1 MDRKEI
7 LKKKKRIVIK
17 VGTTTIT
24 YEETGDINLDKLE
37 KFVRILINLRNQGKE
52 VIVVSSGAVGVGRM
66 ALGLSHRPDSEAE
79 KQACAAVGQGRLM
92 MIYEKLFNE
101 YSQLTAQVLLTKESI
116 TNKECRKNAR
126 QTFDELLKMH
136 VVPIVNENDAISVD
150 ELAYGN
156 FGDND
161 TLAAN
166 VAELVDADLLILLSD
181 IEGMYTADPKN
192 NPNARFIHTVVEID
206 ESLERMAGGSSSD
219 FGTGGMFTKVN
230 AAKIVTDA
238 GAEMVIANGDNIYAI
253 NDIMAGKKVG
263 TLFLS
268 KEHGK
273 EMENEL
279 APERAQFRRQIK
291 RLKKA
296 EEKEG
301 LEKRDGELYGNT
313 W

>member
-7 LKKKKRIVIK
+7 LSKKKRIVIK

-24 YEETGDINLDKLE
+24 YEETGNINLDKLE

-66 ALGLSHRPDSEAE
+66 ALGLDHRPETEAE

-116 TNKECRKNAR
+116 TNTECRKNAQ
-126 QTFDELLKMH
+126 QTFDELLKMQ

-166 VAELVDADLLILLSD
+166 VAELVGADLLILMSD
-181 IEGMYTADPKN
+181 IEGMYTADPKT
-192 NPNARFIHTVVEID
+192 NPNARFIHTVAKID
-206 ESLERMAGGSSSD
+206 ESLEQMAGGSSSD
-219 FGTGGMFTKVN
+219 FGTGGMATKVN
-230 AAKIVTDA
+230 AAKIVTGA
-238 GAEMVIANGDNIYAI
+238 GADMVIANGDSIYTI

-268 KEHGK
+268 KQHGK
-273 EMENEL
+273 ELASEL
-279 APERAQFRRQIK
+279 APERAQYRRQTK

-296 EEKEG
+296 EERK
-301 LEKRDGELYGNT
+301 DGGNEFPNT
-313 W
+313 F

>member
-1 MDRKEI
+1 MDRKE
-7 LKKKKRIVIK
+7 LLSKKKRIVIK

-24 YEETGDINLDKLE
+24 YEETGNINLDKLE

-52 VIVVSSGAVGVGRM
+52 VIVVSSGAVGVGRT
-66 ALGLSHRPDSEAE
+66 ALGMAHRPETEAE

-101 YSQLTAQVLLTKESI
+101 YSQLTAQVLLTKESV
-116 TNKECRKNAR
+116 TNEECRKNAR

-166 VAELVDADLLILLSD
+166 VAELIDADLLILLSD
-181 IEGMYTADPKN
+181 IEGMYTADPKTH
-192 NPNARFIHTVVEID
+192 PNARFIHTVVEID
-206 ESLERMAGGSSSD
+206 EKLEQMAGGSSSD
-219 FGTGGMFTKVN
+219 FGTGGMATKVN
-230 AAKIVTDA
+230 AAKVATQA
-238 GAEMVIANGDNIYAI
+238 GADMVIANGDNIYAI
-253 NDIMAGKKVG
+253 NDIMSGKKVG

-273 EMENEL
+273 ELENEL
-279 APERAQFRRQIK
+279 APERAQFRRQVK
-291 RLKKA
+291 RQKKM
-296 EEKEG
+296 EENG
-301 LEKRDGELYGNT
+301 DGKLYGNT

>member
-1 MDRKEI
+1 MDRKE
-7 LKKKKRIVIK
+7 LLRKKERIVIK

-24 YEETGDINLDKLE
+24 YEETGNLNLDKLE

-66 ALGLSHRPDSEAE
+66 ALGLKRRPETEAE

-101 YSQLTAQVLLTKESI
+101 YSQLTAQVLLTKESV
-116 TNKECRKNAR
+116 TNAECRKNAR
-126 QTFDELLKMH
+126 QTFAELLKMQ

-166 VAELVDADLLILLSD
+166 VAELVGADLLILLSD
-181 IEGMYTADPKN
+181 IEGMYTADPKTD
-192 NPNARFIHTVVEID
+192 PNARFIHTVTRID
-206 ESLERMAGGSSSD
+206 ESLERMAGGSASD
-219 FGTGGMFTKVN
+219 FGTGGMATKVN
-230 AAKIVTDA
+230 AAKVVNRA
-238 GAEMVIANGDNIYAI
+238 GADMVIANGDNIYTI

-268 KEHGK
+268 APQE
-273 EMENEL
+273 ENPDNEL
-279 APERAQFRRQIK
+279 APERAQFRRQVK
-291 RLKKA
+291 RRRKA
-296 EEKEG
+296 EEKKVE
-301 LEKRDGELYGNT
+301 EKDGEVY
-313 W
+313 

>member
-1 MDRKEI
+1 MYRKEI
-7 LKKKKRIVIK
+7 LSKKKRIVIK

-24 YEETGDINLDKLE
+24 YEETGNINLDKLE

-52 VIVVSSGAVGVGRM
+52 VIVVSSGAVGVGRT
-66 ALGLSHRPDSEAE
+66 ALGLDRRPETEAE

-101 YSQLTAQVLLTKESI
+101 YSQLTAQVLLTKESV
-116 TNKECRKNAR
+116 TNTECRKNAR
-126 QTFDELLKMH
+126 QTFDELLRMH

-166 VAELVDADLLILLSD
+166 VAELVGADLLILMSD
-181 IEGMYTADPKN
+181 IEGMYTADPKTD
-192 NPNARFIHTVVEID
+192 PNARFIHTVAEID
-206 ESLERMAGGSSSD
+206 ESLERMAGGASSD
-219 FGTGGMFTKVN
+219 FGTGGMATKVN
-230 AAKIVTDA
+230 AAKIVTGA
-238 GAEMVIANGDNIYAI
+238 GADMVIANGDSIYTI
-253 NDIMAGKKVG
+253 NDIMAKEAG

-268 KEHGK
+268 KQHGI
-273 EMENEL
+273 ELENEL
-279 APERAQFRRQIK
+279 APERAQFRRQAK
-291 RLKKA
+291 RQKKV
-296 EEKEG
+296 EEK
-301 LEKRDGELYGNT
+301 KNGELYGNT

>member
-7 LKKKKRIVIK
+7 LQNKKRIVIK

-24 YEETGDINLDKLE
+24 YDETGNINLDKLE

-52 VIVVSSGAVGVGRM
+52 VIVVSSGAVGVGRN
-66 ALGLSHRPDSEAE
+66 ALGLDHRPDTEAE

-101 YSQLTAQVLLTKESI
+101 YSQLTAQVLLTKESV
-116 TNKECRKNAR
+116 TNEECRKNAR
-126 QTFDELLKMH
+126 QTFDALLNMH

-166 VAELVDADLLILLSD
+166 VAELVEADLLILLSD
-181 IEGMYTADPKN
+181 IEGMYTADPKS

-206 ESLERMAGGSSSD
+206 EKLEQMAGGSSSD
-219 FGTGGMFTKVN
+219 FGTGGMATKVN
-230 AAKIVTDA
+230 AAKVATRA
-238 GAEMVIANGDNIYAI
+238 GADMVIANGDNIYAI
-253 NDIMAGKKVG
+253 NDIMSGKKVG

-268 KEHGK
+268 REHGK
-273 EMENEL
+273 ELENEL
-279 APERAQFRRQIK
+279 APERAQFRRQVK
-291 RLKKA
+291 RQKKM
-296 EEKEG
+296 EENV
-301 LEKRDGELYGNT
+301 DGKLYGNT